1 VSLCCAAATSQ
12 RAGAWGE
19 VGSDVIGVREGAQ
32 LCRPG
37 IRDPSYQPAAAAGS
51 RDVLSTRLSVPLRT
65 LFSLAFSSCRLG
77 EPDGLTASQ
86 PASQLISH
94 GINSDYCWAP
104 PNDHV
109 LRTSYDGLTLSKHN
123 LSPLPNSTLIL
134 PAHSSTAEF
143 TCILFFFLES
153 LFKRTLL
160 TLLQLRSFSKLPRPP
175 PARIRCSSRDDIL
188 YWTCA

>member
-1 VSLCCAAATSQ
+1 MSLCCAAATSQ

-86 PASQLISH
+86 PASQPISH

-123 LSPLPNSTLIL
+123 LSPPSKLNLDPSCPLINCGIHL
-134 PAHSSTAEF
+134 YTFS
-143 TCILFFFLES
+143 FLSKS
-153 LFKRTLL
+153 LFKRTL
-160 TLLQLRSFSKLPRPP
+160 TNSVP
-175 PARIRCSSRDDIL
+175 
-188 YWTCA
+188 T